1 MARRAREKAWL
12 DFMDWCRARQL
23 TPLPAHPWTVAAY
36 ARWCE
41 GRYRYSILVKH
52 IRVISRAHL
61 LSCCAP
67 PDRHPMVARTLH
79 LIEARERTRGRRASL
94 FPDGDCMP
102 ASLTPSFD
110 RGQAELPLKPPRSAG
125 RASVRAMT
133 AQPRLVSRR
142 PQTPS

>member
-12 DFMDWCRARQL
+12 DFMNWCRARRL

-41 GRYRYSILVKH
+41 GRHRYSILVKH

-67 PDRHPMVARTLH
+67 PDRHPLVARTLH
-79 LIEARERTRGRRASL
+79 LIEARERTHGDRASL

-102 ASLTPSFD
+102 ATLIPSFD
-110 RGQAELPLKPPRSAG
+110 RGEAELPLTPPRSAG
-125 RASVRAMT
+125 RVRIRAMT
-133 AQPRLVSRR
+133 PRLVSRR
-142 PQTPS
+142 PRTPS